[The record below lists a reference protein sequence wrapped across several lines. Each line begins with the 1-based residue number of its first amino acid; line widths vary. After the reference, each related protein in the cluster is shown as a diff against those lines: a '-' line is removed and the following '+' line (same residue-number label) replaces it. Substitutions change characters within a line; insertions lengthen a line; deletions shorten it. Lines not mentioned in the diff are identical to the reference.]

1 MPRRAAFGAAR
12 HGGVAR
18 EPANAITVAFL
29 GFKGTRASPPLCG
42 PHVHTPR
49 PSYAVSPRGGRL
61 CDDDRVPPTPPSPH
75 PPHLHPQ
82 REAWNALVDDAK
94 RAVWQVRSDN
104 AKKLQAFC
112 EGISGLREAES
123 VLSAVVAPE
132 KSEHMEVCGEGGGA
146 HGAR

>member
-1 MPRRAAFGAAR
+1 M
-12 HGGVAR
+12 
-18 EPANAITVAFL
+18 
-29 GFKGTRASPPLCG
+29 
-42 PHVHTPR
+42 
-49 PSYAVSPRGGRL
+49 
-61 CDDDRVPPTPPSPH
+61 
-75 PPHLHPQ
+75 
-82 REAWNALVDDAK
+82 DDAK

-146 HGAR
+146 HGARYNGGAKPELDRLPPGKTRVNTLAAAAAIVASASNDVEVGGR